1 MSVPQ
6 KETPPPAAGGR
17 PFSAND
23 LQLAKTLLK
32 RKEEEEFSQPKS
44 SGGGLHDVFSNAL
57 DQRLTSIR
65 SAMTTSD
72 DEDTDIEEVDDDWDD

>member
-32 RKEEEEFSQPKS
+32 RKEEEFSQPKP